1 LVLRLANKET
11 HGSHPRVRK
20 AEKVLAETRL
30 WTKEYVIIGL
40 VNLLTAMNF
49 YLLMIIVSEYA
60 MITFDS
66 TPGEAGFAAS
76 IFIIGALIARLFA
89 GKWMMRVGY
98 KQMLGVGVV
107 ACLVMTLFYFGVNSV
122 IILLLVRFF
131 HGAAFG
137 ITTTA
142 AATIVS
148 DIIPP
153 ERRGEGIGYYSLS
166 QTVATA
172 IGPFVGIFLS
182 QHGSYSMIFV
192 ACSLVAGVSLLLSPF
207 LSLRQRVYTE
217 EQLQETKG
225 FKLSNLVETRVIPI
239 AIVCLLIYLG
249 YSSIV
254 SFLTVYAKEIHLVD
268 AASFFFIVY
277 AALVLVSRPVVGRVF
292 DLKGENSIMYLAIVV
307 FASGVFLLSRS
318 YHGYELLLA
327 AALVGLGF
335 GAIQSSTQAI
345 AVKITPLHRL
355 GLANSTYFMFS
366 DIGMG
371 IGPLLVGFIIPFT
384 GYRGMYTVVSFVALA
399 CLVIYFFVHGR
410 TVKSGEQE
418 QVFTRAGI

>member
-1 LVLRLANKET
+1 MKK
-11 HGSHPRVRK
+11 PQ
-20 AEKVLAETRL
+20 L

-40 VNLLTAMNF
+40 VNFLTAMNF

-60 MITFDS
+60 MNRFDS

-76 IFIIGALIARLFA
+76 IFIIGALVARLFA
-89 GKWMMRVGY
+89 GKWMVRIGY
-98 KQMLGVGVV
+98 KQMLQAGVL
-107 ACLVMTLFYFGVNSV
+107 ACLIMTLFYFWVNTV
-122 IILLLVRFF
+122 IVLLLVRFL

-142 AATIVS
+142 AATIVA

-166 QTVATA
+166 QTIATA

-182 QHGSYSMIFV
+182 QHGSYSMIFA
-192 ACSLVAGVSLLLSPF
+192 ACSLVAGISLLMSPF
-207 LSLRQRVYTE
+207 LSLRPKVYAE
-217 EQLQETKG
+217 EPMQGTRG
-225 FKLSNLVETRVIPI
+225 FRLSKFVETRVIPI

-277 AALVLVSRPVVGRVF
+277 AALVLISRPVVGRLF
-292 DLKGENSIMYLAIVV
+292 DLKGENTIMYLAILV
-307 FASGVFLLSRS
+307 FALGVFLLSRS

-345 AVKITPLHRL
+345 AVQITPLHRL

-371 IGPLLVGFIIPFT
+371 IGPLLVGFIIPFI
-384 GYRGMYTVVSFVALA
+384 GYRGMYTVVSGVALA
-399 CLVIYFFVHGR
+399 CLFIYYLVHGR
-410 TVKSGEQE
+410 VAASDRQE
-418 QVFTRAGI
+418 HALTRTNI